1 MTGKLRNFIV
11 SLALSLTLC
20 GCNFFDEVVNEKQA
34 TDYDSLVTSVKLSAS
49 TLTVDS
55 GESEYISLA
64 LQPAGN
70 QGKCHVSWEYDSDMV
85 LAQTD
90 NFGAV
95 ITGIMGGT
103 TFIKAKCNGIVA
115 TCMITVNPGA
125 EENLAD
131 PYIYSNFSVVELQPG
146 DTTTISSSL
155 YGGSVS
161 DMEFFG
167 WEIKDSSVAE
177 ISYSRNNCV
186 ITAKKPGSTQVICS
200 HPDSKY
206 PYSFVIYVYTDK
218 MTETYITTDY
228 NIVTI
233 NKNEVSSK
241 TISVDLVNPV
251 NAAYKNG
258 FHWNYSDEE
267 SREIISLS
275 ANLSDATITPLKN
288 GIARLTVTHENSQYP
303 LDIIVRVNTIVK
315 NTYIGLSQS
324 SLIIDGSDTPYTVN
338 ATIEN
343 YDGYADNEKFEWKF
357 PEGAE
362 ELLDWTAS
370 GNSLRI
376 SGKKNGSVKVKV
388 SHELSEY
395 SRSLLVILQNQAGSA
410 VDASM
415 YITTTQNFV
424 QTQVG
429 KDAVTVSVTLVG
441 GQEGTDNIGDEKTNF
456 SWWIKGGRDNGIVEV
471 RDVTG
476 VVRDLS
482 SRSAVSSGDFCS
494 AKLEIKA
501 LKAGEASILVSHPRC
516 LYDTEIQVK
525 VYDATAIVNPKTIDT
540 DDSLIKLVNGNEK
553 QIEAKLKNAEADD
566 LNRIEWTSANEQKVT
581 VLPPT
586 GYNPTVRAVGSGNGQ
601 TYITAHLDGALS
613 DKKILVLTADT
624 EQALAEMKYIISDS
638 TYLRITSGEEKEI
651 SVEGFGL
658 KSEDIISWSTSDSSV
673 CSVSPDPSSTN
684 RCVALVKAISGYT
697 GTDTKSITI
706 TATITSGGVAA
717 EGCESVKFDV
727 TVLPEGQS
735 SEIYDESAGY
745 LTTMQNAVVLEEIND
760 STTLTVSGVN
770 ISPDDMM
777 TKTFWTMSDI
787 NAVEGEP
794 VFSLVG
800 NTGASD
806 EGKVTGDTATLTAL
820 KKGKSNIVVKNKN
833 SMNSLSINAKCG
845 EIYEWTDNYIIY
857 ITTENDVVNIIN
869 GQSTTIGC
877 ALVNTTD
884 RGAFSWQVTEGSD
897 NIEITGLTSGTC
909 TITGK
914 QAGQS
919 IITVSN
925 TLAGEIT
932 KEILVNV
939 ANTEEELKGFKY
951 LTTEQNVI
959 TVGEQSNTSVTVSV
973 KNSDGNILT
982 GFQWRSDNDSIAS
995 VVGSGS
1001 VAVIYGKKIGTA
1013 KIIVENSEYCS
1024 YPLEIICNVVD
1035 PIAVADD
1042 PYISCNNIVSCTVGS
1057 DSVTVAAELIGGKD
1071 GDEQKFSWSVVD
1083 PTIASIYYSNDS
1095 AQIKALA
1102 EGVTQVVVSH
1112 PKASVPRTILVICE
1126 PKVVKNCY
1134 ISLTESIIK
1143 MSPSDDPRTLTA
1155 TLVNG
1160 DDDDIYDFKWWADSY
1175 EKIDMNYTGAQ
1186 CLVGPLSSGVVN
1198 IHVSHPKAANQK
1210 DIVLYI
1216 SNYSDFAFSQ
1226 SHMELTTGS
1235 STFVTMEVPATGVDC
1250 EIAYKSDKNSVC
1262 TVFGN
1267 TSVCTLT
1274 PGAVAPGTSETCTIT
1289 ATLQTKGGV
1298 KQAEAQLFVS
1308 VTGKKETDPYIALT
1322 PDNLST
1328 IISMNKD
1335 EKRNL
1340 SAKIYGTDA
1349 DKDGAGLVWK
1359 INEDASNMLR
1369 FVGKKN
1375 TGANVQLEAF
1385 GSGKAV
1391 VTIEHNDKTL
1401 VKNPLTLYIIV
1412 AGVSDPSVSLSH
1424 EDITLYIG
1432 EDSQAIT
1439 AKVQNDDG
1447 SEIKWEFQNDDEP
1460 GAEVDCFIH
1469 TEKGNKCSVLPDKVG
1484 NATIIASLESG
1495 SRSECHVHI
1504 KESEQINFFVYDDE
1518 GAYDGYDRNTKTFTN
1533 DKRTKRYLTTLM
1545 LYPGESKPVHFE
1557 CIPPRDSIKE
1567 LYRSDMNYYEI
1578 GNAEYKESWTD
1589 SKDNKTY
1596 YYPEDVGTVVLTGK
1610 TNQGTAIF
1618 KITSSSEKSDSIS
1631 VTNSYGYL
1639 FTTSKSIVSATPQD
1653 VAKDKSILYVDY
1665 EIRPAHAKVYV
1676 VNTSSTEASIHLSLS
1691 GTGVVSD
1698 GDRGWIVTGHTL
1710 DKERSEEGIAKGT
1723 LKFTIN
1729 GEANCSIWLRPRNE
1743 NIVSSGTGS
1752 LQHEDFSP
1760 TKLQFKVF
1768 YPKHTFTPTITRQV
1782 PYLIKDSCGSAEKS
1796 AKYSGYSSNTNTIIL
1811 GDGEWLEGTVSVNE
1825 PYSNV
1830 QIQKV
1835 WFDNSESNA
1844 QISDSPAGVSDA
1856 RKQGELVHGNV
1867 GGDNYNTHSL
1877 QLYHEREYG
1886 YLSYNGD
1893 TTYKRLYRLSNNDMN
1908 GLSESYNDT
1917 VKETSF
1923 VGYLVVDYFNYA
1935 AGSGTARYRFPVYTQ
1950 VRNSPCASISGK
1962 YEQKKIWE

>member
-20 GCNFFDEVVNEKQA
+20 GCNFFDEVVNEKEA

-471 RDVTG
+471 QDVTG

-494 AKLEIKA
+494 ATL
-501 LKAGEASILVSHPRC
+501 SIAAKKEGTAQIIVTHPRC

-525 VYDATAIVNPKTIDT
+525 VYAKDAIVNPLTINT
-540 DDSLIKLVNGNEK
+540 DESLIKLVNGDSKEIK
-553 QIEAKLKNAEADD
+553 AQLKNASAGDE
-566 LNRIEWTSANEQKVT
+566 NNVQWSSANPNKVSVSPATGERT
-581 VLPPT
+581 VLGTFPQT
-586 GYNPTVRAVGSGNGQ
+586 GNGQ

-624 EQALAEMKYIISDS
+624 QEALDSMKYIVADS
-638 TYLRITSGEEKEI
+638 TYLRISGGETKEI
-651 SVEGFGL
+651 MVEGFGL
-658 KSEDIISWSTSDSSV
+658 KSGDMISWTTSDSSV
-673 CSVSPDPSSTN
+673 CTVSSGGTN
-684 RCVALVKAISGYT
+684 HCTAQVTALSGVTEAEGKKA
-697 GTDTKSITI
+697 TI
-706 TATITSGGVAA
+706 TASLAD
-717 EGCESVKFDV
+717 CEPVVFEV
-727 TVLPEGQS
+727 TVLPVGQS
-735 SEIYDESAGY
+735 SEIFDESAGY
-745 LTTMQNAVVLEEIND
+745 LTTNLNAIVLENIGD
-760 STTLTVSGVN
+760 TAGLSVTGVN
-770 ISPDDMM
+770 IPDSSMRLN
-777 TKTFWTMSDI
+777 TKWSMNDI
-787 NAVEGEP
+787 NAVEDDP
-794 VFSLVG
+794 VFDLAGSPG
-800 NTGASD
+800 SD
-806 EGKVTGDTATLTAL
+806 VTLTAL
-820 KKGKSNIVVKNKN
+820 KKGKSGIIVKNKD
-833 SMNSLSINAKCG
+833 SLNTISINAKCG
-845 EIYEWTDNYIIY
+845 EIYEWTDDYIVY
-857 ITTENDVVNIIN
+857 ITAENDVVNIIN
-869 GQSTTIGC
+869 GQTTTIGC
-877 ALVNTTD
+877 SLVNTTS
-884 RGAFSWQVTEGSD
+884 GGSFSWQVTQGND

-959 TVGEQSNTSVTVSV
+959 TVGEQSNTSVSV
-973 KNSDGNILT
+973 TIKNADGNILT
-982 GFQWRSDNDSIAS
+982 GFSWRSTNENVAS

-1001 VAVIYGKKIGTA
+1001 VAVVYGKGIGTA
-1013 KIIVENSEYCS
+1013 KIIVENNDYCS

-1035 PIAVADD
+1035 PVAVSED
-1042 PYISCNNIVSCTVGS
+1042 PYISCNNIVTCTVGT
-1057 DSVTVAAELIGGKD
+1057 DPVLVAAELIGGTASD
-1071 GDEQKFSWSVVD
+1071 AQSFAWSVVD
-1083 PTIASIYYSNDS
+1083 NNIATLYASNDS
-1095 AQIKALA
+1095 AQIKALT
-1102 EGVTQVVVSH
+1102 EGVTQVIVTH

-1126 PKVVKNCY
+1126 PKIVTNCY

-1143 MSPSDDPRTLTA
+1143 MSPNDDPRTITA
-1155 TLVNG
+1155 SLVNG
-1160 DDDDIYDFKWWADSY
+1160 DDDDVYDFKWWADSY
-1175 EKIDMNYTGAQ
+1175 DKIDMNYTGEA
-1186 CLVGPLSSGVVN
+1186 CLIQPIASGVVTV
-1198 IHVSHPKAANQK
+1198 HVSHPKAKNQK

-1216 SNYSDFAFSQ
+1216 SNYTDFAFSTTYA
-1226 SHMELTTGS
+1226 ELTTGTS
-1235 STFVTMEVPATGVDC
+1235 STFIPMEVPATGVDC
-1250 EIAYKSDKNSVC
+1250 LVSYSSDKEDVC
-1262 TVFGN
+1262 QVFGN
-1267 TSVCTLT
+1267 NSVCTLT
-1274 PGAVAPGTSETCTIT
+1274 PGTLKDVSQGESKTCTVT
-1289 ATLQTKGGV
+1289 ATLLTKGGV
-1298 KQAEAQLFVS
+1298 KQAEAKLLVS
-1308 VTGKKETDPYIALT
+1308 VTKKRETDPYIALI

-1328 IISMNKD
+1328 IITMNKG

-1340 SAKIYGTDA
+1340 EAKIYGTVA
-1349 DKDGAGLVWK
+1349 DTTFAGLTWE
-1359 INEDASNMLR
+1359 INSDAQNLLS
-1369 FVGKKN
+1369 FVGRKN
-1375 TGANVQLEAF
+1375 TGANIQLEALN
-1385 GSGKAV
+1385 SGKAV
-1391 VTIEHNDKTL
+1391 ITVRHGSGE
-1401 VKNPLTLYIIV
+1401 VKNPLTLYVIV
-1412 AGVSDPSVSLSH
+1412 SGESDPTVSLNYEEIS
-1424 EDITLYIG
+1424 LYLG
-1432 EDSQAIT
+1432 EEAQALT
-1439 AKVQNDDG
+1439 ATVQNDDG
-1447 SEIKWEFQNDDEP
+1447 KPVSWEFVNDDDPSSDVE
-1460 GAEVDCFIH
+1460 CIIH

-1484 NATIIASLESG
+1484 NATVIATLESG
-1495 SRSECHVHI
+1495 SRAECKVHVLEAE
-1504 KESEQINFFVYDDE
+1504 KINFFIYDNEGDYDTDE
-1518 GAYDGYDRNTKTFTN
+1518 NGNITN
-1533 DKRTKRYLTTLM
+1533 DRRNKKYIKELM
-1545 LYPGESKPVHFE
+1545 LYPGETKPLHYE
-1557 CIPPRDSIKE
+1557 CVPPKDGIKSW
-1567 LYRSDMNYYEI
+1567 YRSDN
-1578 GNAEYKESWTD
+1578 NFFTVD
-1589 SKDNKTY
+1589 SGTYDTIWKDPDDGKSY
-1596 YYPEDVGTVVLTGK
+1596 HYPDGIGTVSLTGK
-1610 TNQGTAIF
+1610 TNQGTAML
-1618 KITSSSEKSDSIS
+1618 KVTSDSNQSAMVSI
-1631 VTNSYGYL
+1631 TNSYGYM
-1639 FTTSKSIVSATPQD
+1639 FTTSKSIISSTPKLVHD
-1653 VAKDKSILYVDY
+1653 DPRILYVDY
-1665 EIRPAHAKVYV
+1665 EIRPAHAKIYV
-1676 VNTSSTEASIHLSLS
+1676 TVTTPGEAGNHLSLTS
-1691 GTGVVSD
+1691 NYSNYD
-1698 GDRGWIVTGHTL
+1698 QNQRQWIVETHTITN
-1710 DKERSEEGIAKGT
+1710 ETSETGIAKGT
-1723 LKFTIN
+1723 LKFMVDGETNCTVNLEPIN
-1729 GEANCSIWLRPRNE
+1729 DK
-1743 NIVSSGTGS
+1743 IVSSGTS
-1752 LQHEDFSP
+1752 SE
-1760 TKLQFKVF
+1760 TKESFCSTKVSFQVF
-1768 YPKHTFTPTITRQV
+1768 YPSHTFKPVITRKV
-1782 PYLIKDSCGSAEKS
+1782 PNLNEGFYGKS
-1796 AKYSGYSSNTNTIIL
+1796 TSVAKYSYFYNTSNAFFL
-1811 GDGEWLEGTVSVNE
+1811 GDGERLEGTVYLSDDE
-1825 PYSNV
+1825 PYSKV
-1830 QIQKV
+1830 QI
-1835 WFDNSESNA
+1835 SEVVFESSGSA
-1844 QISDSPAGVSDA
+1844 TILDGYGTSQETKGVT
-1856 RKQGELVHGNV
+1856 QNVYV
-1867 GGDNYNTHSL
+1867 GGRNQGDSFNSHSFT
-1877 QLYHEREYG
+1877 LYHEMDYG
-1886 YLSYNGD
+1886 LLNFKTDSGNWELH
-1893 TTYKRLYRLSNNDMN
+1893 KKFYRLSSDSMN
-1908 GLSESYNDT
+1908 GLTENFNET
-1917 VKETSF
+1917 VKETTLA
-1923 VGYLVVDYFNYA
+1923 GYLCVKYFNYA
-1935 AGSGTARYRFPVYTQ
+1935 AGGGTATYKFPVFVQ
-1950 VRNSPCASISGK
+1950 VRGCPCAEVSGL
-1962 YEQKKIWE
+1962 YELKNTWY